1 MSINSLSNKNAPN
14 VVASASL
21 QSNGAIEV
29 RKRKKWTMEMN
40 IFIIREYFRITK
52 LQDVVS
58 TYRLDL
64 FKAFQSK
71 YPQFPVTIQNLAD
84 QRRAI
89 MKKNYIPSAILEKI
103 KNDVKLELSINYSDN
118 NEVSNNLVENSV
130 EPQSLPNHNDSFCCQ
145 NNSTPNNTIQND
157 INNLDLSYN
166 DIHVINQNFYYHQNF
181 KEQIEDEFNR
191 TLNEFE
197 HIEPFN
203 RPLLPKQQS
212 SKKFFA
218 MIEILNQFILPK
230 FVNNTTSFKK
240 LHSIIYSG
248 ALTIIRLNGS
258 KEIDQTNNIKAK
270 ELPKWER
277 RLNKR
282 INNIRRDLGRIT
294 QYLKGINSNHLNNCI
309 QSILNKNRIHCL
321 KYNEYNETLIEIK
334 DTLLQKLNIYSK
346 RLKRYKNNKQRKFE
360 NKLQWTPDY
369 PKQSGPEP
377 FRINE
382 SSVNTEFLYK
392 KNAKIQYILIHCFFH
407 VLFD

>member
-14 VVASASL
+14 VVASDSL
-21 QSNGAIEV
+21 QSSGATEV

-118 NEVSNNLVENSV
+118 NEVSNNLLQNSV
-130 EPQSLPNHNDSFCCQ
+130 EPQSLQSLSNHNDSFCPIID
-145 NNSTPNNTIQND
+145 SPNTIQTD
-157 INNLDLSYN
+157 IHNLDLSYN
-166 DIHVINQNFYYHQNF
+166 DIHVINKNFYYHQNF

-203 RPLLPKQQS
+203 RPLLPKQKS

-258 KEIDQTNNIKAK
+258 KEIGQTNNIKTK
-270 ELPKWER
+270 ELPKWEQ

-294 QYLKGINSNHLNNCI
+294 QYLKGIN
-309 QSILNKNRIHCL
+309 
-321 KYNEYNETLIEIK
+321 
-334 DTLLQKLNIYSK
+334 
-346 RLKRYKNNKQRKFE
+346 
-360 NKLQWTPDY
+360 
-369 PKQSGPEP
+369 
-377 FRINE
+377 
-382 SSVNTEFLYK
+382 
-392 KNAKIQYILIHCFFH
+392 
-407 VLFD
+407 